1 MRHQSQPLRFA
12 IMDII
17 DQEIGGLKT
26 RQQVLTPSFIAD
38 VEHRVLALPLE
49 KDRKERV
56 NVATKKH
63 FRCE

>member
-1 MRHQSQPLRFA
+1 
-12 IMDII
+12 MDII